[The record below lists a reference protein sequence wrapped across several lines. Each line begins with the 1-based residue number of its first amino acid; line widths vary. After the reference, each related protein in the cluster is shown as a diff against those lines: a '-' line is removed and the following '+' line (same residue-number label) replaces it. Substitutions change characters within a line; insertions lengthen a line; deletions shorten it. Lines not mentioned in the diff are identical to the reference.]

1 MIAAA
6 EDRGAE
12 YRRALADY
20 VSGAGEDALL
30 RAYEIGRQALA
41 TGLGVLEMVS
51 LHHDV
56 LRQSL
61 AQQTADGRE
70 AAIRAAEAFLIE
82 ALSPYEISQQSVS
95 EANAILRRLNQLLEE
110 EARRIAHALH
120 DEAGGILASARIALD
135 LAARD
140 PSGATA
146 DRLAEVRRLLDDT
159 GARLRHLS
167 HELRPTI
174 LDDLGVRAALVFLTQ
189 GVAQRSG
196 VRASVVGEMRGRP
209 PPNVELAVYRVA
221 QEALNNAVRHG
232 RRVTAIT
239 IHLRRLRGELRCTI
253 QDDGAGFDVEA
264 VLKDRQ
270 HGGLG
275 LLGMRERVQSVGG
288 SLKIESTPGDG
299 TMVDIRIPW

>member
-1 MIAAA
+1 MNAAS
-6 EDRGAE
+6 EDRGGD
-12 YRRALADY
+12 YRLALADY
-20 VSGAGEDALL
+20 LAGAGEDALL

-41 TGLGVLEMVS
+41 SGIGLLEMVA

-56 LRQSL
+56 LRQAL
-61 AQQTADGRE
+61 ARLPADQRE
-70 AAIRAAEAFLIE
+70 SAICAAENFLIE
-82 ALSPYEISQQSVS
+82 ALSPYEISQQAVS
-95 EANAILRRLNQLLEE
+95 EANSILRRLNQLLEE

-140 PSGATA
+140 PAAATA

-174 LDDLGVRAALVFLTQ
+174 LDDLGLRAALVFLAQ
-189 GVAQRSG
+189 GVSERSG
-196 VRASVVGEMRGRP
+196 VRATVVGEMRGRP
-209 PPNVELAVYRVA
+209 SPNVELAIYRVA
-221 QEALNNAVRHG
+221 QEALSNAVRHG
-232 RRVTAIT
+232 RGLTAIT
-239 IHLRRLRGELRCTI
+239 IHLRRQRGELRCTI
-253 QDDGAGFDVEA
+253 QDDGGGFDVGA

-270 HGGLG
+270 RGGLG
-275 LLGMRERVQSVGG
+275 LLGMRERIQSAGG
-288 SLKIESTPGDG
+288 ALAISSTPGDG